1 MEYVYGE
8 WFWWQGENKA
18 RHSDPEDIS
27 CSLSSDLETGS
38 RVEGFCIPRF
48 FIAESDKSLFAESVA
63 ETINWQPDLDVMSE
77 CEPFI
82 VEEEKIVPIFT
93 AEHVIDNPRLVKL

>member
-8 WFWWQGENKA
+8 WFWWQGQNKA
-18 RHSDPEDIS
+18 EHSDPEDIS
-27 CSLSSDLETGS
+27 CSLSSDLEAGS

-48 FIAESDKSLFAESVA
+48 VVAKPDESYFSESHD
-63 ETINWQPDLDVMSE
+63 EINYWQPDSDVMSE
-77 CEPFI
+77 REPFI